1 MKQGQHDVA
10 RSEDVIDVLD
20 SGHVGLSET
29 VQKLEDATAQALG
42 ELGSSDDRSICSNE
56 SEGAAQQYSYG
67 KTIKGS
73 ALPHQGQRNLV
84 GNLVL

>member
-29 VQKLEDATAQALG
+29 L
-42 ELGSSDDRSICSNE
+42 
-56 SEGAAQQYSYG
+56 
-67 KTIKGS
+67 
-73 ALPHQGQRNLV
+73 
-84 GNLVL
+84 